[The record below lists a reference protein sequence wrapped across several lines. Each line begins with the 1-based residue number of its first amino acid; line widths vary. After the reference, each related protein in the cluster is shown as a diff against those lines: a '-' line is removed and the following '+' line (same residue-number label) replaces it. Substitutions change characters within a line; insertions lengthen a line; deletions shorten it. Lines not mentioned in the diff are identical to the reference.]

1 MDGQN
6 GGSYSRFAKGFLF
19 RSEEGRGDFIREA
32 EALLSLND
40 GKAYAKGEI
49 ARAIRNA
56 KVVDNDDLTPDAY
69 RKRIGRTEMSDDLTV
84 EEMFADSFEEV
95 KDRVNVFKE
104 MGVEQPSLA
113 KRFAAW
119 AKRIMDKFAE
129 FFHNPEGKLT
139 TVQRDSFVKA
149 FGRLARDMKDGNGRP
164 LFKVY
169 KDGKE
174 IRLTSGQLV
183 TEGIKLSAKN
193 DIDNGDKVG
202 DNAFKI
208 TDREYLDGKEYRNR
222 ALDSIEQVINN
233 LEFSHQTDTVD
244 TLFDE
249 VTRKEVADTNN
260 KLTYKKKA
268 ENLQQKNTVTIITA
282 RAINAVRA
290 KKEVFYHA
298 ETLSKLLEYVQN
310 GVRGNG
316 NSPLAK
322 SIKARLDETVGQG
335 RGNAARRN
343 AAADGGRYVGDRTV
357 LNARTGE
364 KSHKSDEWAEVEAI
378 M

>member
-1 MDGQN
+1 M
-6 GGSYSRFAKGFLF
+6 L
-19 RSEEGRGDFIREA
+19 RSK
-32 EALLSLND
+32 S
-40 GKAYAKGEI
+40 
-49 ARAIRNA
+49 
-56 KVVDNDDLTPDAY
+56 
-69 RKRIGRTEMSDDLTV
+69 
-84 EEMFADSFEEV
+84 
-95 KDRVNVFKE
+95 VFKTYN
-104 MGVEQPSLA
+104 
-113 KRFAAW
+113 
-119 AKRIMDKFAE
+119 I
-129 FFHNPEGKLT
+129 HT
-139 TVQRDSFVKA
+139 
-149 FGRLARDMKDGNGRP
+149 
-164 LFKVY
+164 
-169 KDGKE
+169 
-174 IRLTSGQLV
+174 RLTSGQLV